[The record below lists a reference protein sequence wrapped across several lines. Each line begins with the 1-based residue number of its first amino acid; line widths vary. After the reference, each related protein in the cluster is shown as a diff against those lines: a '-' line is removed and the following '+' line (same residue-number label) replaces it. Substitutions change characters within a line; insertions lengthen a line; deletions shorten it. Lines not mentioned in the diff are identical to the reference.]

1 MVLRL
6 KFIFLFLSFSAFAD
20 NRILLSSLNSELKKD
35 YSFIERS
42 LNQSDLKI
50 ETSSGTIFF
59 DEQVITV
66 NVLLPFEEIYR
77 IEGNTLEIHD
87 VFLNQKQTIDIRQA
101 NNFFLNILIN
111 GVDETSKDYTV
122 NFVNKGFVEVIPN
135 DGSNLVTFLFV
146 DKKLTLIRYK
156 DSIGIEHGIELTKI

>member
-6 KFIFLFLSFSAFAD
+6 KFIFLFLSFSVFAD
-20 NRILLSSLNSELKKD
+20 NKILLSSLNSELKKD

-87 VFLNQKQTIDIRQA
+87 VFLNQKQTIDIRQV

-111 GVDETSKDYTV
+111 GVDEISKDYTV
-122 NFVNKGFVEVIPN
+122 NFDNKGFVEVIPN
-135 DGSNLVTFLFV
+135 DGSSLVRFLFV
-146 DKKLTLIRYK
+146 DNKLTLIRYK
-156 DSIGIEHGIELTKI
+156 DSIGVEHGIELTQI